1 MNGPSILKL
10 AGLALG
16 LLLGAL
22 PTASAAAVGD
32 FPTLDEALKL
42 CFGEEIEIEKQTVYL
57 TDDQKARV
65 RELCGEKLPRG
76 IVRPYTVSNEEGEV
90 LGVGFVD
97 THKVRSKKESVL
109 FCIAPNAT
117 IRRVE
122 VLAFG
127 EPPDYIPSGR
137 WYAEFNGQ
145 ALTDRLRLDR
155 DITAV
160 TGATL
165 TTVATVSAARRS
177 LALHQLLF
185 PQPEPEPEPEE
196 GEDEE
201 EEGEDPEPKPEPVPP
216 KPEPGPKPKPVP
228 PKPEGSLRTR
238 AAAQPEQTS
247 ISQ

>member
-1 MNGPSILKL
+1 MNGPSTPKL
-10 AGLALG
+10 VGLALG

-42 CFGEEIEIEKQTVYL
+42 CFGAEVEIEKQTVYL

-76 IVRPYTVSNEEGEV
+76 IVRPYTVKGEGGEV

-109 FCIAPNAT
+109 FCIAPDAT

-137 WYAEFNGQ
+137 WYAEFVGQ

-185 PQPEPEPEPEE
+185 PQPEPEPQPKPK
-196 GEDEE
+196 
-201 EEGEDPEPKPEPVPP
+201 PEPKPEP
-216 KPEPGPKPKPVP
+216 KPDPKPVP
-228 PKPEGSLRTR
+228 PKPKESLRT
-238 AAAQPEQTS
+238 QPIVLRERTS
-247 ISQ
+247 PPL

>member
-1 MNGPSILKL
+1 MNGPSHPKL

-22 PTASAAAVGD
+22 PNASAATVGD

-42 CFGEEIEIEKQTVYL
+42 CFGEEIEVEKQTVYL

-76 IVRPYTVSNEEGEV
+76 IVRPYTVTGEEGEV

-109 FCIAPNAT
+109 FCIAPDAT

-185 PQPEPEPEPEE
+185 PQPEPEPTP
-196 GEDEE
+196 EE
-201 EEGEDPEPKPEPVPP
+201 EEPQPKPVPP
-216 KPEPGPKPKPVP
+216 KPVPPTPEPGPKPVP
-228 PKPEGSLRTR
+228 PKPEGSLR
-238 AAAQPEQTS
+238 AQPVALPERS
-247 ISQ
+247 SSPL

>member
-1 MNGPSILKL
+1 MNGPSTLKL

-16 LLLGAL
+16 LLFGAL
-22 PTASAAAVGD
+22 PTASAAVVGD

-42 CFGEEIEIEKQTVYL
+42 CFGEEIEVEKQTVYL
-57 TDDQKARV
+57 TDDQKAHV

-76 IVRPYTVSNEEGEV
+76 IVRPYIVSNEEGEV

-177 LALHQLLF
+177 LALHQMLF
-185 PQPEPEPEPEE
+185 PQPEPEPEP
-196 GEDEE
+196 DEE
-201 EEGEDPEPKPEPVPP
+201 EEERPEPKPDPEPVPP
-216 KPEPGPKPKPVP
+216 QPQPQPKPKPVP
-228 PKPEGSLRTR
+228 PKPDDSLRG
-238 AAAQPEQTS
+238 QPVALPERNS
-247 ISQ
+247 SAK

>member
-1 MNGPSILKL
+1 MNAPTGNLL
-10 AGLALG
+10 ALLALG
-16 LLLGAL
+16 LGAA
-22 PTASAAAVGD
+22 PASAAGD
-32 FPTLDEALKL
+32 FPSLDEALML
-42 CFGEEIEIEKQTVYL
+42 CFGEEIEVEKQTVYL
-57 TDDQKARV
+57 TDEQKEEV
-65 RELCGEKLPRG
+65 RELCGEQLPRG
-76 IVRPYTVSNEEGEV
+76 IVRPYVVSDEEGEV

-109 FCIAPNAT
+109 FCIAPDAT

-185 PQPEPEPEPEE
+185 PQPEPEPEPEPTP
-196 GEDEE
+196 
-201 EEGEDPEPKPEPVPP
+201 DPEPEPVPP
-216 KPEPGPKPKPVP
+216 QPPPRPEPKPVP
-228 PKPEGSLRTR
+228 PQPWTSKHLL
-238 AAAQPEQTS
+238 AAAPPQRTAIAP
-247 ISQ
+247 

>member
-1 MNGPSILKL
+1 MNGPFHIKL

-16 LLLGAL
+16 LLLGAS

-76 IVRPYTVSNEEGEV
+76 IVRPYIVSDEEGAV

-109 FCIAPNAT
+109 FCIAPDAT

-177 LALHQLLF
+177 LALHQMLF
-185 PQPEPEPEPEE
+185 PQPEPEPEPTP
-196 GEDEE
+196 EE
-201 EEGEDPEPKPEPVPP
+201 EEPQPKPVPP
-216 KPEPGPKPKPVP
+216 KPQPGPKPKPVP
-228 PKPEGSLRTR
+228 PKPEGSLR
-238 AAAQPEQTS
+238 AQPVALPERNAS
-247 ISQ
+247 PL